1 MIGTAS
7 SIINDHMNRTAE
19 MIEENASNSFA
30 EADIKK
36 VLGYIKQTGE
46 KGIKHG
52 DLGKKLWRMSAN
64 NRKNAIST
72 LLESEQVSAEQVDTG
87 HGKWQNHLQS
97 HSVKG
102 NVTTGHHI
110 LLWFQVFSCFHYI
123 KGRFR
128 GGGTT
133 KPPPP
138 LSQTLKVE
146 RGVSV
151 TLPPLY

>member
-36 VLGYIKQTGE
+36 VLGYIKQAGE

-52 DLGKKLWRMSAN
+52 DLVKKLWRMSAN

-87 HGKWQNHLQS
+87 HGSKKIVYKL
-97 HSVKG
+97 V
-102 NVTTGHHI
+102 
-110 LLWFQVFSCFHYI
+110 
-123 KGRFR
+123 
-128 GGGTT
+128 
-133 KPPPP
+133 
-138 LSQTLKVE
+138 
-146 RGVSV
+146 
-151 TLPPLY
+151 